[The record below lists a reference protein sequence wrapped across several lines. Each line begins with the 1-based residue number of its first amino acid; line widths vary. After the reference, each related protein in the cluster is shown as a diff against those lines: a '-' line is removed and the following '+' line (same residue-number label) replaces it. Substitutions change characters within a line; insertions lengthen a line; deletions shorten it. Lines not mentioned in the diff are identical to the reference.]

1 MNAITK
7 ALMVHDAFNSQRE
20 FVSDA
25 GMDLFELIRDHARW
39 SQETFGKDD
48 ERDCIGPLEHL
59 KKEIEEVKQNPA
71 DITEWADM
79 FLLYLDGLRR
89 AGIGFPML
97 LEVARRKHEHN
108 KTRKWNKAEN
118 GKPSEHVRDKLEDA
132 ALQGEYSI
140 RLDIGKRDKALG
152 VKNKYLIVRRGRV
165 YMLVMPTGSLDDPIK
180 ALEKL
185 LDSGAKIPYVE

>member
-7 ALMVHDAFNSQRE
+7 ALMVHDAFNAQKHYSPE
-20 FVSDA
+20 LLA
-25 GMDLFELIRDHARW
+25 DLCGLIYDHAKW
-39 SQETFGKDD
+39 SQETFGRDN
-48 ERDCIGPLEHL
+48 ERDCFGPLEHL

-71 DITEWADM
+71 DVTEWADM

-89 AGIGFPML
+89 AGIAFPML

-118 GKPSEHVRDKLEDA
+118 GKPSEHVRDDDNPVN
-132 ALQGEYSI
+132 GEYAI
-140 RLDIGKRDKALG
+140 RLNIGERDKALG
-152 VKNKYLIVRRGRV
+152 VKNKYLIIRRGRV
-165 YMLVMPTGSLDDPIK
+165 YMLVLPNGHPNDPVTS
-180 ALEKL
+180 LEKL

>member
-7 ALMVHDAFNSQRE
+7 ALMVHDAFNSQRDYGT
-20 FVSDA
+20 DA
-25 GMDLFELIRDHARW
+25 GADLFMLINDHAKW
-39 SQETFGKDD
+39 SQETFGSDE

-71 DITEWADM
+71 DVTEWADM

-89 AGIGFPML
+89 AGIGFPMM

-118 GKPSEHVRDKLEDA
+118 GKPSEHVREDDA
-132 ALQGEYSI
+132 GLQGEYAI

-165 YMLVMPTGSLDDPIK
+165 YMLVMPTGSWDDPVT

>member
-1 MNAITK
+1 MTPIDK
-7 ALMVHDAFNSQRE
+7 ALMVHDAFNSQRDYGT
-20 FVSDA
+20 DA
-25 GMDLFELIRDHARW
+25 GADLFMLINDHAKW
-39 SQETFGKDD
+39 SQETFGGDD

-71 DITEWADM
+71 DVTEWADM

-89 AGIGFPML
+89 AGIGFPMM

-108 KTRKWNKAEN
+108 KLRKCNKAEN
-118 GKPSEHVRDKLEDA
+118 GKPSEHVRQDGENDPLH
-132 ALQGEYSI
+132 GEYAI

-152 VKNKYLIVRRGRV
+152 VKNKYLVVRRGRV
-165 YMLVMPTGSLDDPIK
+165 YMLVLPSGHPDDPVTS
-180 ALEKL
+180 LEKL

>member
-1 MNAITK
+1 MNPITK
-7 ALMVHDAFNSQRE
+7 ALIVHDAFNSRRDTPIS
-20 FVSDA
+20 VA
-25 GMDLFELIRDHARW
+25 ADLFELMESHAKW
-39 SQETFGKDD
+39 SQETFGSDD
-48 ERDCIGPLEHL
+48 ERDCFGPLEHL

-89 AGIGFPML
+89 AGIGFPMM

-118 GKPSEHVRDKLEDA
+118 GKPSEHVREDDA
-132 ALQGEYSI
+132 GLQGEYAI

-165 YMLVMPTGSLDDPIK
+165 YMLVLPNGHPNDPVTS
-180 ALEKL
+180 LEKL